1 MKVLPE
7 SQART
12 SPELTRQPIR
22 LDLVAEFAARGDD
35 VALVTD
41 DGVLS
46 YIDLAHRIADRVADY
61 PDVAT
66 GRRLIGMLAAN
77 TPEFLV
83 DYLAAHDAGHAILL
97 LPPDSAA
104 TASLVD
110 TWAPDVIAGD
120 GRQIP
125 DHAHHNPP
133 SHDLHPDLAL
143 LLSTSGSTGAPKLVR
158 QSKHAVIANARSIA
172 EYLGIEST
180 DRAITTLPPH
190 YCYGLSV
197 LHSHLL
203 RGASVVLNEDSVS
216 HPGFWD
222 RAAAT
227 GVTTFAAVP
236 HTIEL
241 IERAG
246 LGLLDRLPR
255 LRYVTQAGGRLA
267 PEAVRRVAAY
277 LEGRGADLV
286 VMYGQT
292 EATARMAYLPPHLA
306 RSRAGAIGIAIPGGS
321 FRVDTSVGSDE
332 KADSD
337 EKAGSEETARPDE
350 KTVPTAGTAGTAH
363 TAGDA
368 GPGAVGELVYSG
380 PNVMMG
386 YAYSSADLAGGHEL
400 SELRTGDLARIASDG
415 LVEIV
420 GRMGRE
426 AKIFGHRIDLGR
438 VEATLADAGFDAWC
452 VGEPDRLVVV
462 SRDSTPELVT
472 ETSTASGLPVS
483 AVEVLVVVEP
493 PRTSSGKID
502 QAALRTLVAGRDR
515 ALAAPGDHD
524 PGSPAGTD
532 GPGTPSAFVARALGL
547 DSCPADAT
555 FVDLGGDSLTYVVLS
570 TRLEET
576 VPGLPRDWHL
586 RPLGEL
592 DALAAGPAPAPAT
605 RWTPWRAWA
614 RVDTSVLLRALFI
627 MAIVG
632 GHTRAFAI
640 YGGAHVLVALTG
652 YSLARFRL
660 HSADSRERALGV
672 LRTAGR
678 IALPAIAWLLIV
690 TPLTTRYHWYSPLL
704 ATHFFGP
711 HSWSDDRWWNPW
723 QMWFIEAVVYLT
735 LGVAALMAIPAVSR
749 LDRRLPFALP
759 AALIASGL
767 LVRFTVID
775 LGGGP
780 MVWYSAPAVMWVFG
794 LGWAIARSDRLWSR
808 LACSVIAVACVPGWF
823 GHPEREIVIILGL
836 LAVIWIPSVRLPRPL
851 VRIVTPLAAASL
863 FIYLTHF
870 LVYPPIRDAG
880 YEWISWGLSLLVGIA
895 AWVLW
900 EAGARLARRAAGTAA
915 GRAGGRSAGRTA
927 GRTAGASAGE

>member
-7 SQART
+7 VQART

-22 LDLVAEFAARGDD
+22 LDLVAEFAARGDA

-41 DGVLS
+41 DGALS
-46 YIDLAHRIADRVADY
+46 YLELAHRVADRVADY

-66 GRRLIGMLAAN
+66 GRRMVGMLAAN
-77 TPEFLV
+77 TPEFLI

-104 TASLVD
+104 TASLID
-110 TWAPDVIAGD
+110 NWTPDVLAGD
-120 GRQIP
+120 GRRIP
-125 DHAHHNPP
+125 DRAHRTPP
-133 SHDLHPDLAL
+133 EHDLHPDLAL

-158 QSKHAVIANARSIA
+158 QSKQAVIANARSIA
-172 EYLGIEST
+172 EYLRIEST

-203 RGASVVLNEDSVS
+203 RGASVVLNDDSVS

-241 IERAG
+241 IERSG

-255 LRYVTQAGGRLA
+255 LRYITQAGGRLA
-267 PEAVRRVAAY
+267 PEAVRRVAAH
-277 LEGRGADLV
+277 LEDRGAELV

-292 EATARMAYLPPHLA
+292 EATARMGYLPQHLA

-321 FRVDTSVGSDE
+321 FRVDTSVGAEEGAS
-332 KADSD
+332 A
-337 EKAGSEETARPDE
+337 AGHGAA
-350 KTVPTAGTAGTAH
+350 AGDGGT
-363 TAGDA
+363 TGDA
-368 GPGAVGELVYSG
+368 GPGAVGELVYTG

-386 YAYSSADLAGGHEL
+386 YAYTSADLAGGHEL
-400 SELRTGDLARIASDG
+400 TELRTGDLARIAEDG

-438 VEATLADAGFDAWC
+438 VEAALADAGLDAWC

-462 SRDSTPELVT
+462 SRDSSPGLVT
-472 ETSTASGLPVS
+472 GASTASGLPVS

-502 QAALRTLVAGRDR
+502 QAALRTLVADRDR
-515 ALAAPGDHD
+515 SLAAPD
-524 PGSPAGTD
+524 GSGGTAGTNSPD
-532 GPGTPSAFVARALGL
+532 ASGAGTPSAFVAHALGL
-547 DSCPADAT
+547 DSCPPDAT

-586 RPLGEL
+586 RPLGDL

-660 HSADSRERALGV
+660 HSVDPRERALGV

-678 IALPAIAWLLIV
+678 IAVPAIVWLLVV
-690 TPLTTRYHWYSPLL
+690 TPITTRYHWYSPLL

-749 LDRRLPFALP
+749 LDRRVPLALP
-759 AALIASGL
+759 AALIAAGL
-767 LVRFTVID
+767 LVRYTVID

-780 MVWYSAPAVMWVFG
+780 MVWYSAPAVLWLFG
-794 LGWAIARSDRLWSR
+794 LGWAIARSDRLWAR
-808 LACSVIAVACVPGWF
+808 LACSAIAVVCVPGWF

-880 YEWISWGLSLLVGIA
+880 YEWLSWGLSLLAGTA
-895 AWVLW
+895 AWALW
-900 EAGARLARRAAGTAA
+900 ESGARLVRRAAG
-915 GRAGGRSAGRTA
+915 RSGGRSAGSPARTSV
-927 GRTAGASAGE
+927 RTSAARPARTSAGE